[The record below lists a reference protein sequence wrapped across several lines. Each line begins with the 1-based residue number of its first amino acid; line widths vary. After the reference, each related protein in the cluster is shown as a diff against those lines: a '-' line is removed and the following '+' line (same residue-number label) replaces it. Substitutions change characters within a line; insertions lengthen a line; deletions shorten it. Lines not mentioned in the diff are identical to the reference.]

1 MTVDLSPIDENLLA
15 EIANMHGMPKGAFNV
30 RKDGELVERHSS
42 AYIDISTKTDNPGID
57 IRIADGTKGETVYIP
72 VIVTKSGD
80 GELVERHS
88 SAYIDIS
95 TKTDN
100 PGIDIRIAD
109 GTKGETVYIPVIVT
123 KSGLKDVVYNTFYVG
138 ENCDITI
145 IAGCGIHND
154 SHDASE
160 HDGIHSFY
168 LGKNSRVRYV
178 EKHYGEGEGTG
189 ARILNPTTN
198 VYMEEGSSCEM
209 EMVQLRGVTST
220 VRDTNAELGAN
231 AKLVLTEKLL
241 THGNQTAIS
250 NMKVELKGEGSS
262 VQVISRSVAQ
272 DDSVQVFNPLVI
284 GECACRGHVQCD
296 AIIMGNVK
304 GEGSSVQVISRSVAQ
319 DDSVQVFNPLVI
331 GECACRGHVQCDAI
345 IMGNAKVKA
354 IPGIEAA
361 SEDAMLVHEA
371 AIGKIAGDQ
380 IVKLM
385 TLGLTEE
392 EAEAE
397 ILDDFLS

>member
-1 MTVDLSPIDENLLA
+1 MAVDLSPIDENLLA

-42 AYIDISTKTDNPGID
+42 AYIDIETKTDNPGID
-57 IRIADGTKGETVYIP
+57 IRIAP
-72 VIVTKSGD
+72 
-80 GELVERHS
+80 
-88 SAYIDIS
+88 
-95 TKTDN
+95 
-100 PGIDIRIAD
+100 

-138 ENCDITI
+138 DDCDVTI

-168 LGKNSRVRYV
+168 IGKNARIRYV
-178 EKHYGEGEGTG
+178 EKHYGEGEGSG
-189 ARILNPTTN
+189 ERILNPTTN

-220 VRDTNAELGAN
+220 ERDTNAELGAG

-250 NMKVELKGEGSS
+250 NMKVEL
-262 VQVISRSVAQ
+262 
-272 DDSVQVFNPLVI
+272 
-284 GECACRGHVQCD
+284 
-296 AIIMGNVK
+296 K

-380 IVKLM
+380 IIKLE

-392 EAEAE
+392 EAEQE
-397 ILDDFLS
+397 ILNDFLN